1 MVVENN
7 SYTISE
13 YGKIG
18 TDNYDGYKYSSEH
31 ILQKNKHHL
40 IELKEFNEKS
50 SNNFFRIVDSNT
62 LQAVN
67 NYVGV
72 IQTNNVTLEILPKI
86 YDGKNDNAEKQKN
99 RNIFNKML
107 LKINKLPTEIKGS
120 NANLEAM
127 KDMNIF
133 EVYISMFANSIEEL
147 IQKGI
152 KSDYITVE
160 DNLNYLKGKIQFSN
174 HIRYNL
180 AHKEKFYVAFD
191 EYIEDRVENR
201 LLKTC
206 ISFLLDKSK
215 NNENQSKL
223 REQLFFFDKVSYSTN
238 IEYDLSCIIDL
249 HRGMEYYD
257 LPLKFAKIF
266 LKHEFFTP
274 TRGDNSGFS
283 FSFPMDKIF
292 ESYVEELLKD
302 CQNENKISKLTTNYK
317 GTNTETLLTSEDD
330 KYKNIIGLEP
340 DYTFCDKKGD
350 FIVSD
355 AKWKLIEEIEKNSEI
370 KNEIKRE
377 DIYQIYSYMN
387 YFGSN
392 ISYIFAPKTNDNTVS
407 EFIFKNNPQNSKYC
421 NLPQKKLKII
431 YIDLEEQDIKLSLI

>member
-1 MVVENN
+1 MET
-7 SYTISE
+7 SYSISE

-18 TDNYDGYKYSSEH
+18 TGNYDGYKYSSEH
-31 ILQKNKHHL
+31 ISQKNKHHL
-40 IELKEFNEKS
+40 RELKEFNEKS

-86 YDGKNDNAEKQKN
+86 YDDEAKGEVKQKN
-99 RNIFNKML
+99 RNILNKML
-107 LKINKLPTEIKGS
+107 LKINRLPTEIKGS
-120 NANLEAM
+120 QANLDAM

-133 EVYISMFANSIEEL
+133 EVFISMFANSIEDL

-180 AHKEKFYVAFD
+180 AHKEKFYVEFD

-206 ISFLLDKSK
+206 INFLLDKSK

-238 IEYDLSCIIDL
+238 IEYDLSCVVDL
-249 HRGMEYYD
+249 QRGMEYYD

-266 LKHEFFTP
+266 LKHESFTP
-274 TRGDNSGFS
+274 TRGDNAGFS
-283 FSFPMDKIF
+283 FLFPMDKIF

-302 CQNENKISKLTTNYK
+302 CQNENKISQLTTNYK
-317 GTNTETLLTSEDD
+317 GTNKETLLTSEDY

-340 DYTFCDKKGD
+340 DYTFYKGD
-350 FIVSD
+350 NFIVSD
-355 AKWKLIEEIEKNSEI
+355 AKWKLIEEVEKNNEI

-387 YFGSN
+387 YFGAN
-392 ISYIFAPKTNDNTVS
+392 TSYIFAPKTNESTEVG
-407 EFIFKNNPQNSKYC
+407 FIFKNNPQNKTYGNLIC
-421 NLPQKKLKII
+421 NLPQRKLHII
-431 YIDLEEQDIKLSLI
+431 YIDLDEPDTKLSLI

>member
-1 MVVENN
+1 MEN
-7 SYTISE
+7 SCSISE

-18 TDNYDGYKYSSEH
+18 TDKYVYKYASET
-31 ILQKNKHHL
+31 ITSAQLK
-40 IELKEFNEKS
+40 ELKEFNEKS
-50 SNNFFRIVDSNT
+50 SNNFFRIIDSNT

-86 YDGKNDNAEKQKN
+86 YDGNKDTNKQQN

-120 NANLEAM
+120 NANLDAM

-180 AHKEKFYVAFD
+180 AHKEKFYVEFD

-206 ISFLLDKSK
+206 INFLLDKSK

-223 REQLFFFDKVSYSTN
+223 REQLFFFDKVSYSSN
-238 IEYDLSCIIDL
+238 IEYDLSCVIDL

-266 LKHEFFTP
+266 LK
-274 TRGDNSGFS
+274 
-283 FSFPMDKIF
+283 
-292 ESYVEELLKD
+292 
-302 CQNENKISKLTTNYK
+302 
-317 GTNTETLLTSEDD
+317 
-330 KYKNIIGLEP
+330 
-340 DYTFCDKKGD
+340 
-350 FIVSD
+350 
-355 AKWKLIEEIEKNSEI
+355 
-370 KNEIKRE
+370 
-377 DIYQIYSYMN
+377 
-387 YFGSN
+387 
-392 ISYIFAPKTNDNTVS
+392 
-407 EFIFKNNPQNSKYC
+407 
-421 NLPQKKLKII
+421 
-431 YIDLEEQDIKLSLI
+431 